1 MAEYLVLGVV
11 CEHEATRAVLAV
23 VVLPRPAADC
33 VLGLP
38 HGFAVIVVAH
48 VRQDAMRV
56 GGGMWRRDEGVPV
69 YSEYKIHMVNVS
81 R

>member
-1 MAEYLVLGVV
+1 MDLVLGVAPPQ
-11 CEHEATRAVLAV
+11 EAARAELELVVIPRLAADR
-23 VVLPRPAADC
+23 VLP
-33 VLGLP
+33 LP
-38 HGFAVIVVAH
+38 HGFASMVAAH

-56 GGGMWRRDEGVPV
+56 GGGLWRRDEGVPV